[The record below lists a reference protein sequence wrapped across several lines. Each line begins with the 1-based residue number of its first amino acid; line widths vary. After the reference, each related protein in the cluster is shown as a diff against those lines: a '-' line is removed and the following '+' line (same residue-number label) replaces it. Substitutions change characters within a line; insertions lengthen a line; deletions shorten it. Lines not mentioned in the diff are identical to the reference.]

1 MINVD
6 MELATYTVQKLL
18 ELRDLTFPRLIPRP
32 DDYTLFNCSNQQECS
47 AEMDIIQITL
57 LTREIVSVSAGL
69 DLYTLTLHQNASRR
83 EDKLS

>member
-18 ELRDLTFPRLIPRP
+18 ELRDLTFTRLIPRP
-32 DDYTLFNCSNQQECS
+32 DDYTLFNCSIQQECS

-83 EDKLS
+83 GDKLS